1 MGNGKQFDI
10 RAVKAVCHLVAGY
23 AYLFD
28 KSHLVC
34 VNRGKAVKQID
45 FFPVRC
51 GVTKHTKRRKGRNRI
66 FCLLGIVHALRLVD
80 DDDGVGGLYVSD
92 SCVTVQP
99 VMLLVYDIFSLSE
112 SVNIDNHN
120 LDICAVRKLPY
131 IGQLCAVIDE
141 ITAGSIIIEC
151 GKMLLCALQRFI
163 YALADRHAGN
173 DDDKLGKTMQTVQ
186 FINGFRINVC
196 LARPCFHFN
205 GKLPPLQIPCLGQPV
220 FPLYRLHIFNHSLII
235 YRKGVR

>member
-10 RAVKAVCHLVAGY
+10 RAVKTVCHLVAGY

-34 VNRGKAVKQID
+34 VNRGKAVKQVD
-45 FFPVRC
+45 FFPVCCRIAKY
-51 GVTKHTKRRKGRNRI
+51 TQWLKGGNRVL
-66 FCLLGIVHALRLVD
+66 CLLGIIHALRLVD
-80 DDDGVGGLYVSD
+80 DDNGTCSLYVSD
-92 SCVTVQP
+92 RRVTVQP
-99 VMLLVYDIFSLSE
+99 VMLLVNDIFSFSE
-112 SVNIDNHN
+112 SIDIDNHDF
-120 LDICAVRKLPY
+120 DICAVRKLPY
-131 IGQLCAVIDE
+131 IRQLCAVIDE

-163 YALADRHAGN
+163 YALADCHAGN
-173 DDDKLGKTMQTVQ
+173 NDDKLGKAIQTVQ

-205 GKLPPLQIPCLGQPV
+205 GKLPPLQIPCLG
-220 FPLYRLHIFNHSLII
+220 
-235 YRKGVR
+235 

>member
-10 RAVKAVCHLVAGY
+10 RAVKTVCHLVAGY

-51 GVTKHTKRRKGRNRI
+51 RIAKYTQWLKGGNRVL
-66 FCLLGIVHALRLVD
+66 CLLGIIHALRLVD
-80 DDDGVGGLYVSD
+80 DDDGAGGLYVSD

-131 IGQLCAVIDE
+131 IGQLCAVVDE
-141 ITAGSIIIEC
+141 ITAGGIVIER
-151 GKMLLCALQRFI
+151 GKMRLCALQRFI
-163 YALADRHAGN
+163 HTFTDCHAGN
-173 DDDKLGKTMQTVQ
+173 NDDKLGKAIQAVQ

-196 LARPCFHFN
+196 LACPRFHFN
-205 GKLPPLQIPCLGQPV
+205 GKLPPLQIPGLGQPV